1 MQSQPGT
8 DTDVQI
14 IPSYTYTTE
23 DAIDQ
28 FEAEDRKCYE
38 CNEVRVT
45 FITYNISGKN
55 LIF

>member
-45 FITYNISGKN
+45 FITYIISGKN